1 MITLILILILS
12 IAIISVVVDNK
23 SRYGNDNA
31 ELVFMASVFCLIIFL
46 IPLIALLMSVSNGST
61 IDSKIELYQSQNTE
75 IESKVQ
81 ATVASYLAHEKQT
94 YKDLKPDNAIAVV
107 SAYPEL
113 HSNELVKK
121 QIEVYE
127 DNNKKIL
134 GLKEEKLNQSVYKWW
149 LYFGR

>member
-1 MITLILILILS
+1 MITLILILILA

-23 SRYGNDNA
+23 SRYGNDTA
-31 ELVFMASVFCLIIFL
+31 KFIFEISVFCLVIFL
-46 IPLIALLMSVSNGST
+46 IPFIALLMSVSNGPT
-61 IDSKIELYQSQNTE
+61 IDSRIELYQSQNAE

-81 ATVASYLAHEKQT
+81 ATVASYLTHEKQT

-134 GLKEEKLNQSVYKWW
+134 GLKEENLNQSVYKWW
-149 LYFGR
+149 LFFGR

>member
-1 MITLILILILS
+1 MLTLILLLS
-12 IAIISVVVDNK
+12 IGFSIFFYSKQEDLDRDLFI
-23 SRYGNDNA
+23 
-31 ELVFMASVFCLIIFL
+31 LVAVPILV
-46 IPLIALLMSVSNGST
+46 IPLFIQILLIASLISGLNL
-61 IDSKIELYQSQNTE
+61 DSRIELYQSQNAE
-75 IESKVQ
+75 IESKIQ
-81 ATVASYLAHEKQT
+81 ATVASYLAHEKQA
-94 YKDLKPDNAIAVV
+94 YRDLKPDNAIAVV

-149 LYFGR
+149 LFFGR

>member
-1 MITLILILILS
+1 MLTLILLLS
-12 IAIISVVVDNK
+12 IGFSIFFYSKQEDLDRDMFI
-23 SRYGNDNA
+23 
-31 ELVFMASVFCLIIFL
+31 LVAVPILV
-46 IPLIALLMSVSNGST
+46 IPLLIQVLLIASLISGLNL
-61 IDSKIELYQSQNTE
+61 DSRIELYQSQNAE

-81 ATVASYLAHEKQT
+81 ATVASYLAHEKQA
-94 YKDLKPDNAIAVV
+94 YRDLKPDNAIAVV

-149 LYFGR
+149 LYFGK

>member
-1 MITLILILILS
+1 MLTLILLLS
-12 IAIISVVVDNK
+12 IGFSIFFYSKQEDLDRDLFILVSVPIL
-23 SRYGNDNA
+23 A
-31 ELVFMASVFCLIIFL
+31 MPLFIQIL
-46 IPLIALLMSVSNGST
+46 LIASLISGLNL
-61 IDSKIELYQSQNTE
+61 DSRIELYQSQNAE
-75 IESKVQ
+75 IESKIQ
-81 ATVASYLAHEKQT
+81 ATVASYLAHEKQA
-94 YKDLKPDNAIAVV
+94 YRDLKPDNAIAVV

>member
-1 MITLILILILS
+1 MITLILILILA

-23 SRYGNDNA
+23 SRYGNDTA

-81 ATVASYLAHEKQT
+81 ATVASYLAHEKQA

-149 LYFGR
+149 LFFGR

>member
-1 MITLILILILS
+1 MITLILILILA

-23 SRYGNDNA
+23 SRYGNDTA
-31 ELVFMASVFCLIIFL
+31 KFIFEILVFCLVIFL
-46 IPLIALLMSVSNGST
+46 IPFIALLMSVSNGPT
-61 IDSKIELYQSQNTE
+61 IDSRIELYQSQNAE

-81 ATVASYLAHEKQT
+81 ATVASYLTHEKQT

-107 SAYPEL
+107 SAHPEL

-149 LYFGR
+149 LFFGR

>member
-1 MITLILILILS
+1 MLTLILLLS
-12 IAIISVVVDNK
+12 IGFSIFFYSKQEDLDRDLFI
-23 SRYGNDNA
+23 
-31 ELVFMASVFCLIIFL
+31 LVAAPILV
-46 IPLIALLMSVSNGST
+46 IPLFIQVLLIASLISGLNL
-61 IDSKIELYQSQNTE
+61 DSRIGLHQLQNAE

-81 ATVASYLAHEKQT
+81 VTVASYLAHEKQT
-94 YKDLKPDNAIAVV
+94 YKDLKSDNAIAVV

-149 LYFGR
+149 LFFGR

>member
-1 MITLILILILS
+1 MIGLIFVFLLAILTISILI
-12 IAIISVVVDNK
+12 DKK
-23 SRYGNDNA
+23 SRYGNDCA
-31 ELVFMASVFCLIIFL
+31 TYVSAASVLGLIIIFML
-46 IPLIALLMSVSNGST
+46 FVCLLGVVSSGST
-61 IDSKIELYQSQNTE
+61 IDSKIELYQTQNTE
-75 IESKVQ
+75 IESKIQ
-81 ATVASYLAHEKQT
+81 ATVASYLAHERQT
-94 YKDLKPDNAIAVV
+94 YKDLKPDNAIAVA

-127 DNNKKIL
+127 DNNKKIM